1 MVKVIGITGLVA
13 CGKSTL
19 TNYLKSKNF
28 KVFDAD
34 FESKQLYTKSDFLN
48 TLKLSFPTAF
58 DVDICDKKILSNIVF
73 SNKQDKKKLE
83 SLIHPIIE
91 KKCDEFIKD
100 NINEKI
106 IFLDIPL
113 LFEVKWNKKCSDIIL
128 VIADKKIQKE
138 RFLERGGDAKIFDK
152 IIENQGNV
160 KEKISKSNYV
170 LENNHSLSEFYV
182 EIDNILKNYV
192 F

>member
-1 MVKVIGITGLVA
+1 MVKIVGITGLVA

-19 TNYLKSKNF
+19 TNYLRSKNF

-48 TLKLSFPTAF
+48 TLRLSFPTVF
-58 DVDICDKKILSNIVF
+58 DGDIFDKKILANIVF
-73 SNKQDKKKLE
+73 SNKQEKKKLE
-83 SLIHPIIE
+83 NLIHPIIE
-91 KKCDEFIKD
+91 KKCDEFIKN

-113 LFEVKWNKKCSDIIL
+113 LFEVNWNKKCSDVIL
-128 VIADKKIQKE
+128 IIADKEIQKE

-160 KEKISKSNYV
+160 EEKVSKSNYV
-170 LENNHSLSEFYV
+170 LENNHSLSEFYGK
-182 EIDNILKNYV
+182 IDNILENIKY
-192 F
+192 